1 MKSNY
6 FCVYTTAESGAKIWP
21 VNSPDGFGSV
31 CSKAVVMLLF
41 IYFFYF
47 YLVLPTI
54 NYLLI
59 LGGAVGEQLEN
70 DENGVC

>member
-1 MKSNY
+1 MN
-6 FCVYTTAESGAKIWP
+6 FQ
-21 VNSPDGFGSV
+21 DF
-31 CSKAVVMLLF
+31 F
-41 IYFFYF
+41 FFYF

-54 NYLLI
+54 NYWLL